1 MNSKLQELL
10 IATTNA
16 GKVAEIADL
25 LRDLPFRVISLNDLP
40 QLPEAPEETGR
51 TFVENALLKAR
62 YYFAATGKLSLA
74 DDSGLE
80 VDALQGA
87 PGIHS
92 ARYAG
97 EKASDAER
105 IEKLLK
111 EMQDIPDEQRTA
123 RFRCSVALAGRL
135 NISMAEHVEVT
146 FDGICEGRI
155 THAPRGNFGFGYDP
169 IFEDSELNKTFAELS
184 RAEKALRSHRGQALE
199 QVREYLHTLFTQQN
213 PQVKIT

>member
-1 MNSKLQELL
+1 LNSKLQELL

-40 QLPEAPEETGR
+40 QLPEAPEETGC

-97 EKASDAER
+97 EKASDTER
-105 IEKLLK
+105 IEKLLR
-111 EMQDIPDEQRTA
+111 EMQGVPDEQRTA

-135 NISMAEHVEVT
+135 NISTAEHVEVT

-155 THAPRGNFGFGYDP
+155 IRASRGNFGFGYDP
-169 IFEDSELNKTFAELS
+169 IFEEIELQKTFAELG

-199 QVREYLHTLFTQQN
+199 QVREYLHTLFTH
-213 PQVKIT
+213 